1 MTIDN
6 AIEAFAR
13 GQMIIVTDHHD
24 RENEGDLVIAA
35 EFVTPE
41 HINFMTKYGRG
52 LVCITITNGHAEKL
66 QLKRQDIR
74 NANAISCAF
83 TTSVD
88 AACLKTSGI
97 SVKDRALTIQKIAN
111 ANASPNDL
119 STPGHIFPVVAVTG
133 GLKERQGHTEAS
145 IELCQRVNL
154 FPSAV
159 ICEIL
164 SEDGSSAL
172 KKELL
177 EFSNTH
183 SMPILA
189 ISDLLT
195 TL

>member
-1 MTIDN
+1 MTIEH
-6 AIEAFAR
+6 ALSAFAK
-13 GQMIIVTDHHD
+13 GQMIIVTDHHE
-24 RENEGDLVIAA
+24 RENEGDLVMAA

-52 LVCITITNGHAEKL
+52 LVCVTITDDHAEKL
-66 QLKRQDIR
+66 QLKRQEIR
-74 NANAISCAF
+74 NANSIACAF

-97 SVKDRALTIQKIAN
+97 SVKDRALTIKKIAN

-119 STPGHIFPVVAVTG
+119 STPGHIFPVVAVRG

-145 IELCQRVNL
+145 IELCQRAQL
-154 FPSAV
+154 FPAAI

-172 KKELL
+172 NKELL
-177 EFSNTH
+177 EFSKTH
-183 SMPILA
+183 SMPMLA
-189 ISDLLT
+189 ISDLLK